1 MESGDSNTRQ
11 SSKNSEQNENIN
23 RKSSQDEDVY
33 LTPKCMLK
41 NSTRKNA
48 LGQVIPQKQNESKS
62 NEKTDENGYTLA
74 RAESCREP
82 VIKISLRRKTTIKD
96 IESLEVKKN
105 PSKTR
110 RNTGF
115 LANVT
120 KWRCRQ
126 SIIVSGFI
134 LILIVVIGALC
145 GLVLYKDNGN
155 KFVTGS
161 SHTLI
166 FCCFI
171 I

>member
-1 MESGDSNTRQ
+1 MEFDNSNNRQ
-11 SSKNSEQNENIN
+11 SGKNSEQNENIN

-48 LGQVIPQKQNESKS
+48 LGQVIPHRQKESKS
-62 NEKTDENGYTLA
+62 KEKNDENGYTLA
-74 RAESCREP
+74 RTESCKEP

-96 IESLEVKKN
+96 TESLEVKNN

-110 RNTGF
+110 RKSGF
-115 LANVT
+115 LASVT
-120 KWRCRQ
+120 KWRCRK

-145 GLVLYKDNGN
+145 GLVLYKDDGN
-155 KFVTGS
+155 KFVNISKG
-161 SHTLI
+161 
-166 FCCFI
+166 F
-171 I
+171 

>member
-1 MESGDSNTRQ
+1 MESENSNSRQ
-11 SSKNSEQNENIN
+11 STKKFEQIENKN

-48 LGQVIPQKQNESKS
+48 LGQVIPVKQNESKS
-62 NEKTDENGYTLA
+62 KENTDENGYTLA
-74 RAESCREP
+74 RTESCKEP

-96 IESLEVKKN
+96 AESLEVKNN

-110 RNTGF
+110 RKTGF
-115 LANVT
+115 LASVT
-120 KWRCRQ
+120 KWRCRK

-134 LILIVVIGALC
+134 LILIIVIGALC

-155 KFVTGS
+155 EFVNLSTG
-161 SHTLI
+161 
-166 FCCFI
+166 F
-171 I
+171 